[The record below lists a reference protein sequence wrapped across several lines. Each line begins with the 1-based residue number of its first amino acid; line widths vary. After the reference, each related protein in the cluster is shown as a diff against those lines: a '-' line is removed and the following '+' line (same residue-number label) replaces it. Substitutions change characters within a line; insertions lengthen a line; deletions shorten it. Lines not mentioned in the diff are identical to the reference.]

1 MELGYFPG
9 DNEFHCA
16 ATQTVAAP
24 ELGFLFPAFDDR
36 AANIYNALFYSRKP
50 GELHQEF
57 IDAVFHIDPPM
68 SAAEQKETFQ
78 TALSEAL
85 GDACSMDV
93 IQAVH
98 EQLAAKIEEH
108 KQSKDPE
115 PLTVSVDEISA
126 ILRDCGINDEQISA
140 FGSLCSER
148 FGEGAVL
155 NPVNLIDA
163 GRVEI
168 KTAQA
173 SVSVDP
179 EYSYLVETKLVD
191 GKKYIMLPAE
201 DGIEFNGFAVGL
213 SVVDSED

>member
-1 MELGYFPG
+1 
-9 DNEFHCA
+9 
-16 ATQTVAAP
+16 
-24 ELGFLFPAFDDR
+24 
-36 AANIYNALFYSRKP
+36 
-50 GELHQEF
+50 
-57 IDAVFHIDPPM
+57 M

-85 GDACSMDV
+85 GGACSMDV

-115 PLTVSVDEISA
+115 PLTVSVDGIGA

-213 SVVDSED
+213 SVADSEE

>member
-1 MELGYFPG
+1 M
-9 DNEFHCA
+9 
-16 ATQTVAAP
+16 
-24 ELGFLFPAFDDR
+24 
-36 AANIYNALFYSRKP
+36 
-50 GELHQEF
+50 
-57 IDAVFHIDPPM
+57 
-68 SAAEQKETFQ
+68 
-78 TALSEAL
+78 SEAL
-85 GDACSMDV
+85 GGACSMDV

-115 PLTVSVDEISA
+115 PLTVSVDGIGA

-191 GKKYIMLPAE
+191 GKKYVMLPAE

-213 SVVDSED
+213 SVADSEE